1 MKPAAEVLRDL
12 AQSTHVAVHSSKTL
26 CGEVG
31 LAAADDDEK
40 RDDRELEPLR
50 RKPALEAVP
59 AVQTEMFRLAPWQVL
74 HTLGRA
80 IALARRGA
88 GRGLAEHWGSLKY
101 SQALAGQPGAYMGLS
116 EEGRETA
123 DYYKALQSGE
133 LGTGLA
139 LALASHALGRR
150 YPDHCVSIIPADTA
164 LRAGF
169 ALTSRDV
176 GHRSGYRYRPR
187 FFAEV
192 WRPGEPSRVFPIETK
207 GNHSNA
213 AASYAQLASASAHVE
228 AVHIGAWNETPS
240 LLFST
245 ELPLDGPLTVHCLQ
259 APGKDGWLSDPTG
272 PGRRS
277 LDHPVEEANIYPGI
291 LAPSKADESSA
302 PVPGFH
308 LQPEH
313 HAWFGH
319 VLARTLAAGLTAFAG
334 DGDATAQFLTK
345 RQGQRHFTGFA
356 HAATGSV
363 QDAREKILGIT
374 FVGTDHVFRLNR
386 TRVEAFS
393 GVAEDLF
400 SHLETGRVQQ
410 YRNEVYDR
418 RDTWPQAVWDSRW
431 GGPVSVVPDGSV
443 LAMRQLREHG
453 PQTQP

>member
-12 AQSTHVAVHSSKTL
+12 AQPTHIAVHSSRAL
-26 CGEVG
+26 CGEVD
-31 LAAADDDEK
+31 ASAADDDKK
-40 RDDRELEPLR
+40 RDDKELEPLR
-50 RKPALEAVP
+50 RKPTLQGVP
-59 AVQTEMFRLAPWQVL
+59 AEQIEAFRLAPWQVL
-74 HTLGRA
+74 HSLGRA
-80 IALARRGA
+80 ISLARRGA

-101 SQALAGQPGAYMGLS
+101 SQALIGKQGAYMGLS
-116 EEGRETA
+116 AEGRETA

-139 LALASHALGRR
+139 LALATQILGRR
-150 YPDHCVSIIPADTA
+150 YPDHCVSIVPADTA

-169 ALTSRDV
+169 ALTSRDA

-187 FFAEV
+187 FLAEV
-192 WRPGEPSRVFPIETK
+192 WKPGEPSRVFPIESK
-207 GNHSNA
+207 GNHSNPP
-213 AASYAQLASASAHVE
+213 ASHAQLASASAHVE

-259 APGKDGWLSDPTG
+259 APGRDGWLRDPTD
-272 PGRRS
+272 PGHRS
-277 LDHPVEEANIYPGI
+277 LDHPVEETNIYPGI
-291 LAPSKADESSA
+291 VVPSKEHES
-302 PVPGFH
+302 PTPLPGFH
-308 LQPEH
+308 LQPQH

-334 DGDATAQFLTK
+334 DGDATVQYLTK

-363 QDAREKILGIT
+363 QDARQKILGT
-374 FVGTDHVFRLNR
+374 AFVGTDHVFRLNR

-400 SHLETGRVQQ
+400 THLEAGRVHQ
-410 YRNEVYDR
+410 YRKEVYAR
-418 RDTWPQAVWDSRW
+418 RDAWPHAVWDSHW
-431 GGPVSVVPDGSV
+431 GGPVSVNPDGSV
-443 LAMRQLREHG
+443 LAMRELREHG
-453 PQTQP
+453 PGARA